1 MDGAS
6 LRSSTHHVARRII
19 KPEDCCLTAI
29 IDLSQFWSHAVR
41 VHAGDSC
48 ICEGG
53 GGEKQLSIAVEF
65 CHFKRPK
72 VEDTQC
78 GYNSSP
84 LRADRLSGCRLFP
97 KVVNQLC
104 ALGIRNS
111 HVSRSPFSSGWQKSI
126 HHND

>member
-1 MDGAS
+1 M
-6 LRSSTHHVARRII
+6 
-19 KPEDCCLTAI
+19 TAV
-29 IDLSQFWSHAVR
+29 FVK
-41 VHAGDSC
+41 GKKK
-48 ICEGG
+48 
-53 GGEKQLSIAVEF
+53 KQLSIAVEF

-78 GYNSSP
+78 GYNSPP
-84 LRADRLSGCRLFP
+84 LRVDRLSGFHLFR

-104 ALGIRNS
+104 ALGIRNL